1 MVIEAIP
8 SPEAEAVGQP
18 ADELSRVSDILL
30 ARGALDNRT
39 LDRARRVAADTGGR
53 LDRVL
58 TQLGMVSERD
68 LAEALAE
75 LVGSVL
81 ISPADYPEA
90 PLFVDRLKP
99 KFLHKAR
106 ALPIA
111 DTPDNVI
118 LAMAD
123 PLDGFVSGSIAAA
136 LGRPVA
142 VAVAVPIE
150 FAAAFNRI
158 YPESESGRG
167 GALSG
172 DIVSDAEPSEEDTER
187 LKDLASEAPVIR
199 LVNHLLA
206 RAVETGGS
214 EVHIEPFADRLR
226 IRYRYDGALH
236 EAESPPARL
245 RAAVVSRVKIMS
257 RLDIAERRLPQDGR
271 IRLSVRGQEVDFRVS
286 TIPSLNGESVVLRV
300 LDRTAVEF
308 DFVKLGLP
316 SDVRH
321 GLERVLELPNEMMLV
336 TGPTGSGKT
345 TTLYTGLL
353 KLNSTVRNIITVE
366 DPVEYQLAGIN
377 QIQVKPQIGLN
388 FATLLRSILRQDPDV
403 IMIGEIRDLET
414 AQIAV
419 QAALTGHLVLS
430 TLHTNSAAATVT
442 RLRDM
447 GVEDYLLTATLKG
460 VLAQRL
466 VRRLCRHCKAAE
478 PAPAALVE
486 RFGLER
492 FVSRSEPLTLYHA
505 IGCPECRG
513 TGFRGRRAIAELLV
527 PSREIDRA
535 SLGEITREL
544 AIMLGAG
551 QDLDRALRFVVDNVA
566 NERAR
571 AILGEIRDK
580 VRAGSSFAAAL
591 AAEPRSFSR
600 LYVGMVRA
608 GEAGGTLAA
617 TLERLAT
624 LLERERSL
632 RANLRSAM
640 IYPAVLLVAAVGA
653 PALTLEDGGA
663 ASAASF

>member
-8 SPEAEAVGQP
+8 SPGAEAVGQP
-18 ADELSRVSDILL
+18 ADELSRLSDILL

-142 VAVAVPIE
+142 IAVAVPIE
-150 FAAAFNRI
+150 FEAAFNRL
-158 YPESESGRG
+158 YPESESGQG
-167 GALSG
+167 GAHSG

-199 LVNHLLA
+199 LVNQLIA
-206 RAVETGGS
+206 RAVETGAS
-214 EVHIEPFADRLR
+214 DVHIEPFEDRLR

-236 EAESPPARL
+236 EAEPPPARL

-316 SDVRH
+316 DDVRQA
-321 GLERVLELPNEMMLV
+321 LERVFDLPNGMVLV

-388 FATLLRSILRQDPDV
+388 FATLLRSILRHDPDV

-430 TLHTNSAAATVT
+430 TVHTNSAAATVT

-447 GVEDYLLTATLKG
+447 GVEDYLLSATLKG

-466 VRRLCRHCKAAE
+466 VRRLCPKCKIPE
-478 PAPAALVE
+478 PTAPIMIE
-486 RFGLER
+486 RFGLDRLVPPGQEI
-492 FVSRSEPLTLYHA
+492 SLYRSA
-505 IGCPECRG
+505 GCPECRD
-513 TGFRGRRAIAELLV
+513 TGYRGRRAIAELLV
-527 PSREIDRA
+527 PTQEIDRLIFQRA
-535 SLGEITREL
+535 DQG
-544 AIMLGAG
+544 AI
-551 QDLDRALRFVVDNVA
+551 
-566 NERAR
+566 ERAAVADGMR
-571 AILGEIRDK
+571 PIFDAGLLAVIEGDTTIEEVVRCIR
-580 VRAGSSFAAAL
+580 S
-591 AAEPRSFSR
+591 
-600 LYVGMVRA
+600 
-608 GEAGGTLAA
+608 EA
-617 TLERLAT
+617 
-624 LLERERSL
+624 
-632 RANLRSAM
+632 
-640 IYPAVLLVAAVGA
+640 
-653 PALTLEDGGA
+653 
-663 ASAASF
+663 